1 MSSAFDE
8 FAVEDRSPK
17 PEPALLAGESPAFA
31 RSFSEDALEHQE
43 LNGSLVAG
51 LLAVAVVGYGGF
63 ALFLRPP
70 VDSRVAQVTF
80 PRQAEAAPVM
90 TALPVP
96 AGDRFLVE
104 ASAVNRTAPT
114 ARTLTALWQR
124 RDTRSLDRAFATLR
138 RDTLAFRSCG
148 MRMTDVDRAVAR
160 CEGIVTTLAADGSP
174 SSRSA
179 TWTIDFQRTSGRWQ
193 IARVST
199 R

>member
-1 MSSAFDE
+1 MSRALDQ

-17 PEPALLAGESPAFA
+17 PEPPLLAGESPTFA

-43 LNGSLVAG
+43 LNGSIVAV
-51 LLAVAVVGYGGF
+51 LLAVAVIGYGGF
-63 ALFLRPP
+63 LAVFWGMRA
-70 VDSRVAQVTF
+70 DARVARVTATQ
-80 PRQAEAAPVM
+80 QAEAAP
-90 TALPVP
+90 
-96 AGDRFLVE
+96 
-104 ASAVNRTAPT
+104 AVVSTIATNIERRTGLTPT

-160 CEGIVTTLAADGSP
+160 CEGIVTTLAADGAP

-179 TWTIDFQRTSGRWQ
+179 TWTIDFQRTSGRWL